1 MPYTVSDGVAVDLS
15 GNPLIN
21 SPEFTVSLGA
31 QYSFV
36 LPASYILTTRVDY
49 YWQDSMYGRIF
60 SKPIDKIESWD
71 LWNAQATLSS
81 PNRDWFLRAFVKNI
95 ADENNVVGMYVTDP
109 SAGLF
114 TNLFLVEPR
123 TYGLAAGYNF

>member
-1 MPYTVSDGVAVDLS
+1 V
-15 GNPLIN
+15 
-21 SPEFTVSLGA
+21 
-31 QYSFV
+31 
-36 LPASYILTTRVDY
+36 
-49 YWQDSMYGRIF
+49 
-60 SKPIDKIESWD
+60 
-71 LWNAQATLSS
+71 
-81 PNRDWFLRAFVKNI
+81 RAFVKNI